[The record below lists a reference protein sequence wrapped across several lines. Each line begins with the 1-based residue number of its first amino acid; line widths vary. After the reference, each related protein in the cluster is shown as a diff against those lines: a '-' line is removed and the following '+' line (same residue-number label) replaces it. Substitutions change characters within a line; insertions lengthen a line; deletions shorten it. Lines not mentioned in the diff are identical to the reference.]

1 MRKLGILAAILTL
14 LGAPMAARASDVA
27 TPNPKL
33 PMVGSME
40 PLLPKNAVP
49 EQRMSYA
56 CMLGRAGG
64 TALSML
70 LGSGSAWDALT
81 DAVSGLPPSAEQRA
95 FCTLG
100 EVLAPHVAAAAEG
113 ISQEAWSA
121 TQEMMA
127 AGSAQIGQAWASL
140 RDTTTETGSD
150 VVRLCE
156 ASSSCASLRDSLAHT
171 WSRLWPT
178 R

>member
-1 MRKLGILAAILTL
+1 MAAAILAL
-14 LGAPMAARASDVA
+14 VMAPIAAQALEPA
-27 TPNPKL
+27 QPNPKL
-33 PMVGSME
+33 PIAGSTE
-40 PLLPKNAVP
+40 SLLLKNAVV
-49 EQRMSYA
+49 EQRMTYA

-64 TALSML
+64 TALYML

-81 DAVSGLPPSAEQRA
+81 DALSGLPLSAEQRA
-95 FCTLG
+95 FCALG
-100 EVLAPHVAAAAEG
+100 EALAPHVAAAAEG

-121 TQEMMA
+121 TREMMD
-127 AGSAQIGQAWASL
+127 AGSAQIGQAWAKL

-150 VVRLCE
+150 LVRLCE
-156 ASSSCASLRDSLAHT
+156 ASSSCAPLRDSLAHA

>member
-1 MRKLGILAAILTL
+1 MRKFGLAGAILCL
-14 LGAPMAARASDVA
+14 LMVPMAAQAADTA
-27 TPNPKL
+27 LANPKL
-33 PMVGSME
+33 PMVGVTD
-40 PLLPKNAVP
+40 PLLPKTAVP
-49 EQRMSYA
+49 EPRMSYA

-70 LGSGSAWDALT
+70 LGSGSAWDALS
-81 DAVSGLPPSAEQRA
+81 DALSGLPPSAEQRA

-127 AGSAQIGQAWASL
+127 AGSAPIGQALAGL
-140 RDTTTETGSD
+140 RDATTETGSD
-150 VVRLCE
+150 FARLCD
-156 ASSSCASLRDSLAHT
+156 SSSNCAWLRDSVAHA
-171 WSRLWPT
+171 WSRLWPM